1 MFLLQNYRYMSKVC
15 LIPFIKETTEMTPA
29 ERFQA
34 DRVLSEAMNIAC
46 YVAPIMIQLKTLL
59 NDTDEFQRI
68 INKIS
73 QLKCISNDSPQCL
86 HVSYSRLLFATVK
99 VCCSSFCNVF

>member
-1 MFLLQNYRYMSKVC
+1 MSRVC

-46 YVAPIMIQLKTLL
+46 YVAPIMIQLKSLL
-59 NDTDEFQRI
+59 DDTDEFQRI

-73 QLKCISNDSPQCL
+73 QLKCISIMIHLSVYMYLIRFC
-86 HVSYSRLLFATVK
+86 YLLQ
-99 VCCSSFCNVF
+99 

>member
-1 MFLLQNYRYMSKVC
+1 MSRVC

-34 DRVLSEAMNIAC
+34 DRVLSEAMNIAF
-46 YVAPIMIQLKTLL
+46 YVAPIMIQLKSLL
-59 NDTDEFQRI
+59 DDTDEFQRI

-73 QLKCISNDSPQCL
+73 QLKCISNDSPQRL
-86 HVSYSRLLFATVK
+86 HVSYSLLLFATVK